1 MQIPRTNIE
10 VTLKTNGIYLR
21 DPATHRRLRII
32 GRSFKDILEDVQRFV
47 YMRGFKVPQPI
58 IKFIL
63 KRVGLPEV
71 DIIIEKHELTDD
83 DLRELSKT
91 LDVIDSLKDEFLTP
105 SYSLKAVD
113 ESDSGI
119 SEIPQEFPDLAAD
132 IPAPQ
137 KMSVWDIPVDEEI
150 KDLVFSFHPEN
161 ISTSVPTPRT
171 QTSADEQPMKF
182 IWDDPAVAAAIA
194 ETSDDEQL
202 SPEVISDLQD
212 LKVLFLGED
221 GVGVNSIIFECNLKL
236 GNDYSSLSLPPT
248 NPFTYSNIIQDDG
261 TSVRIDAWT
270 FEKSMDAK
278 ASKTEFYSGS
288 GIIVLVYSVAERWS
302 FDSLDF
308 WTREVSNAFPI
319 PPPIIVVGNKTD
331 LRDHPVYD
339 EEDEVDI
346 PVSTEEARDYC
357 FKMAMALGESGRSHP
372 VFFIET
378 STITGQ
384 GITELLNKIVDFWKA
399 NERPSMPATEQDVP
413 TI

>member
-1 MQIPRTNIE
+1 
-10 VTLKTNGIYLR
+10 
-21 DPATHRRLRII
+21 
-32 GRSFKDILEDVQRFV
+32 
-47 YMRGFKVPQPI
+47 MRGFKVPQPI

-71 DIIIEKHELTDD
+71 DIIVEKHELTDD
-83 DLRELSKT
+83 DVRELSKT
-91 LDVIDSLKDEFLTP
+91 LNVIDSLKDEFITP
-105 SYSLKAVD
+105 SYSLKAID
-113 ESDSGI
+113 ESESGT
-119 SEIPQEFPDLAAD
+119 SEAPQEFPDLTAD

-137 KMSVWDIPVDEEI
+137 KMSIWDVPIDEEI

-161 ISTSVPTPRT
+161 ISASIPTPRT
-171 QTSADEQPMKF
+171 QTSEDEQPMKF

-202 SPEVISDLQD
+202 SPEVISDLQE

-236 GNDYSSLSLPPT
+236 GNDYSSLGLPPT

-261 TSVRIDAWT
+261 TSVRVDAWT

-278 ASKTEFYSGS
+278 VSKTEFYSGS

-331 LRDHPVYD
+331 RRDNPVYD

-357 FKMAMALGESGRSHP
+357 FKMAMALGENGRSHP